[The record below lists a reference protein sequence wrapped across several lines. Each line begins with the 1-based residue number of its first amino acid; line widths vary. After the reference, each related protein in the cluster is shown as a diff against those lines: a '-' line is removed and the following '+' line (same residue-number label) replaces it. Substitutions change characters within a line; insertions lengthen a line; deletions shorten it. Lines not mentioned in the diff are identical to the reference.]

1 MKWLITLFS
10 RSSRIKYRFGLAKIW
25 KEQRIHCMMA
35 INAIV
40 ITVSFNENEMAYLI
54 LPYIVNNCLKSAFKP
69 FKIAFKIDL
78 SMSIPSSSIW
88 NIVICRKDVEQLSK
102 RVALTK
108 FFLLYFSLKCQLSL
122 KKLDYSMLPS
132 IRPVPVS
139 GLLKKDSI
147 FAAPFLVFGKR
158 SISNGS
164 WTQVGLLLEKL
175 LQKALFCSGE

>member
-25 KEQRIHCMMA
+25 KEQRIHSMIA

-40 ITVSFNENEMAYLI
+40 FTVSSNENEMAYLI
-54 LPYIVNNCLKSAFKP
+54 LSYIVNNCLKSAFKP

-139 GLLKKDSI
+139 GHLKKRLNFCS
-147 FAAPFLVFGKR
+147 
-158 SISNGS
+158 
-164 WTQVGLLLEKL
+164 
-175 LQKALFCSGE
+175 ALFSFR

>member
-1 MKWLITLFS
+1 MI
-10 RSSRIKYRFGLAKIW
+10 
-25 KEQRIHCMMA
+25 A

-40 ITVSFNENEMAYLI
+40 ITVSFNENEMACLI

-88 NIVICRKDVEQLSK
+88 NIVICRKDVEQQSK
-102 RVALTK
+102 QVALTK
-108 FFLLYFSLKCQLSL
+108 FLLYFSLKCQLSL

-139 GLLKKDSI
+139 GHLKKDSI

-164 WTQVGLLLEKL
+164 
-175 LQKALFCSGE
+175 

>member
-1 MKWLITLFS
+1 MHSMI
-10 RSSRIKYRFGLAKIW
+10 
-25 KEQRIHCMMA
+25 A
-35 INAIV
+35 INVIV
-40 ITVSFNENEMAYLI
+40 NTASFNENEMAYLI
-54 LPYIVNNCLKSAFKP
+54 LSYIVNNCLKSAFKP

-78 SMSIPSSSIW
+78 SKSIPSSSIW
-88 NIVICRKDVEQLSK
+88 NIVICRKDVEQLSEQ
-102 RVALTK
+102 VELTK
-108 FFLLYFSLKCQLSL
+108 FFLLYFSFKCQLSL

-132 IRPVPVS
+132 IRP
-139 GLLKKDSI
+139 LKKKSI

>member
-1 MKWLITLFS
+1 MK
-10 RSSRIKYRFGLAKIW
+10 
-25 KEQRIHCMMA
+25 A

-54 LPYIVNNCLKSAFKP
+54 LPYIVNHCLKIAFKP

-102 RVALTK
+102 QVALTK

-132 IRPVPVS
+132 IRPVQYP
-139 GLLKKDSI
+139 
-147 FAAPFLVFGKR
+147 A
-158 SISNGS
+158 
-164 WTQVGLLLEKL
+164 T
-175 LQKALFCSGE
+175 